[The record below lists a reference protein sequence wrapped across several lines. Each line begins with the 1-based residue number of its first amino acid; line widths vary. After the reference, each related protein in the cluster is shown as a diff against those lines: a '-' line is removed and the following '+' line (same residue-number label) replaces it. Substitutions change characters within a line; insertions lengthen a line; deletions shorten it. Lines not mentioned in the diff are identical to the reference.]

1 MLVVEDNANLAF
13 GLTRSLESEGYEVE
27 AAEDG
32 SRGFELARSTNPD
45 LVVLDL
51 MLPGMDGYTILKKL
65 RAEGKDVPVLIL
77 TARGEEADKVFGF
90 RLGADDYVTK
100 PFSLSELLAR
110 VQAIL
115 RRAKGGDRRDG
126 EAVEE
131 FGDVSINTLARSVK
145 RGESEVALTPKE
157 FDLLLA
163 LVRRRGAVASRLE
176 LLKEVWGH
184 QAEVMTR
191 TVDIQGPI
199 TGDGAKLRGFEIAYQ
214 QFFDKLPEPWNG
226 LGLQTNFTYVD
237 NQGITNSNLSSVS
250 GGGATQQDG
259 LITFTDL
266 PLEGYSKSSY
276 NVVLMF
282 EQPKYSARVAWNWRD
297 DYLISQSDCCI
308 KLPIWQNAYGQLD
321 ASVHYKPSSSWDIFL
336 DAQNLLQAETV
347 LKQQVNNAGLLLPR
361 SWFTNDLRLQLGVRY
376 RIQ

>member
-1 MLVVEDNANLAF
+1 MTRVLVVEDNANLAF

-32 SRGFELARSTNPD
+32 VRGFELARSTSPD

-115 RRAKGGDRRDG
+115 RRAKGGDKRDG
-126 EAVEE
+126 ESSEE
-131 FGDVSINTLARSVK
+131 FGDVHINTLARSVK
-145 RGESEVALTPKE
+145 KGEHEIPLTPKE

-163 LVRRRGAVASRLE
+163 LIRRRGAVASRLE

-191 TVDIQGPI
+191 TVDIHI
-199 TGDGAKLRGFEIAYQ
+199 AELRRKLE
-214 QFFDKLPEPWNG
+214 D
-226 LGLQTNFTYVD
+226 
-237 NQGITNSNLSSVS
+237 
-250 GGGATQQDG
+250 
-259 LITFTDL
+259 
-266 PLEGYSKSSY
+266 
-276 NVVLMF
+276 
-282 EQPKYSARVAWNWRD
+282 
-297 DYLISQSDCCI
+297 
-308 KLPIWQNAYGQLD
+308 D
-321 ASVHYKPSSSWDIFL
+321 ASTPRHILTVWKAGYR
-336 DAQNLLQAETV
+336 LQA
-347 LKQQVNNAGLLLPR
+347 
-361 SWFTNDLRLQLGVRY
+361 
-376 RIQ
+376 

>member
-1 MLVVEDNANLAF
+1 MTKVLVIEDNANLAF

-32 SRGFELARSTNPD
+32 LRGFEMARGGNPD

-51 MLPGMDGYTILKKL
+51 MLPGMDGYTILKRL
-65 RAEGKDVPVLIL
+65 RAEGKNMPVLIL

-115 RRAKGGDRRDG
+115 RRAKSADKNEDG
-126 EAVEE
+126 AAVED
-131 FGDVSINTLARSVK
+131 FGEVSINTLARSVK
-145 RGESEVALTPKE
+145 KSGADVALTPKE

-191 TVDIQGPI
+191 TVDIHI
-199 TGDGAKLRGFEIAYQ
+199 AELRRKLE
-214 QFFDKLPEPWNG
+214 
-226 LGLQTNFTYVD
+226 
-237 NQGITNSNLSSVS
+237 
-250 GGGATQQDG
+250 
-259 LITFTDL
+259 TDPSTPKHIL
-266 PLEGYSKSSY
+266 TVWKAGYRLE
-276 NVVLMF
+276 
-282 EQPKYSARVAWNWRD
+282 A
-297 DYLISQSDCCI
+297 
-308 KLPIWQNAYGQLD
+308 
-321 ASVHYKPSSSWDIFL
+321 
-336 DAQNLLQAETV
+336 
-347 LKQQVNNAGLLLPR
+347 
-361 SWFTNDLRLQLGVRY
+361 
-376 RIQ
+376 

>member
-1 MLVVEDNANLAF
+1 MTKVLVIEDNANLAF

-32 SRGFELARSTNPD
+32 LRGFEMARGGSPD

-51 MLPGMDGYTILKKL
+51 MLPGMDGYTILKRL
-65 RAEGKDVPVLIL
+65 RAEGKNMPVLIL

-115 RRAKGGDRRDG
+115 RRAKSADKNEDG
-126 EAVEE
+126 AAVED
-131 FGDVSINTLARSVK
+131 FGEVSINTLARSVK
-145 RGESEVALTPKE
+145 KSGADVALTPKE

-191 TVDIQGPI
+191 TVDIHI
-199 TGDGAKLRGFEIAYQ
+199 AELRRKLE
-214 QFFDKLPEPWNG
+214 
-226 LGLQTNFTYVD
+226 
-237 NQGITNSNLSSVS
+237 
-250 GGGATQQDG
+250 
-259 LITFTDL
+259 TDPSTPKHIL
-266 PLEGYSKSSY
+266 TVWKAGYRLE
-276 NVVLMF
+276 
-282 EQPKYSARVAWNWRD
+282 A
-297 DYLISQSDCCI
+297 
-308 KLPIWQNAYGQLD
+308 
-321 ASVHYKPSSSWDIFL
+321 
-336 DAQNLLQAETV
+336 
-347 LKQQVNNAGLLLPR
+347 
-361 SWFTNDLRLQLGVRY
+361 
-376 RIQ
+376 

>member
-1 MLVVEDNANLAF
+1 MTKVLVVEDNANLAF

-32 SRGFELARSTNPD
+32 VRGFEMARSTNPD

-115 RRAKGGDRRDG
+115 RRAKSGDHRDG
-126 EAVEE
+126 EALEE
-131 FGDVSINTLARSVK
+131 FGNVSINTLARSVK
-145 RGESEVALTPKE
+145 KGETEIALTPKE

-163 LVRRRGAVASRLE
+163 LIRRRGAVASRLE

-191 TVDIQGPI
+191 TVDIHI
-199 TGDGAKLRGFEIAYQ
+199 AELRRKLE
-214 QFFDKLPEPWNG
+214 
-226 LGLQTNFTYVD
+226 
-237 NQGITNSNLSSVS
+237 
-250 GGGATQQDG
+250 
-259 LITFTDL
+259 
-266 PLEGYSKSSY
+266 
-276 NVVLMF
+276 
-282 EQPKYSARVAWNWRD
+282 D
-297 DYLISQSDCCI
+297 D
-308 KLPIWQNAYGQLD
+308 
-321 ASVHYKPSSSWDIFL
+321 PSSPKHIL
-336 DAQNLLQAETV
+336 TV
-347 LKQQVNNAGLLLPR
+347 WKAGY
-361 SWFTNDLRLQLGVRY
+361 RLQV
-376 RIQ
+376 

>member
-1 MLVVEDNANLAF
+1 MTKVLVVEDNANLAF

-27 AAEDG
+27 AVEDG
-32 SRGFELARSTNPD
+32 VRGFELARSTNPD

-126 EAVEE
+126 DAVEE
-131 FGDVSINTLARSVK
+131 FGDVAINTLARSVK
-145 RGESEVALTPKE
+145 RGETEVALTPKE

-163 LVRRRGAVASRLE
+163 LIRRRGAVASRLE

-191 TVDIQGPI
+191 TVDIHI
-199 TGDGAKLRGFEIAYQ
+199 AELRRKLEH
-214 QFFDKLPEPWNG
+214 D
-226 LGLQTNFTYVD
+226 
-237 NQGITNSNLSSVS
+237 
-250 GGGATQQDG
+250 
-259 LITFTDL
+259 
-266 PLEGYSKSSY
+266 
-276 NVVLMF
+276 
-282 EQPKYSARVAWNWRD
+282 
-297 DYLISQSDCCI
+297 
-308 KLPIWQNAYGQLD
+308 
-321 ASVHYKPSSSWDIFL
+321 PSSPKHIL
-336 DAQNLLQAETV
+336 TV
-347 LKQQVNNAGLLLPR
+347 WKAGY
-361 SWFTNDLRLQLGVRY
+361 RLQV
-376 RIQ
+376 